1 MALLNNYVML
11 SLTFKKDLLYLYFL
25 CMDVLSTCMYAHCG
39 HAWCPGGQKS
49 TKDLL
54 EMELQTCEL
63 LCGCCKSNSGPE
75 TWLLTSEPSL
85 ASKLEFSSH
94 LLAEGST
101 ILLSMLSGEISVK
114 LYNM

>member
-1 MALLNNYVML
+1 
-11 SLTFKKDLLYLYFL
+11 
-25 CMDVLSTCMYAHCG
+25 
-39 HAWCPGGQKS
+39 
-49 TKDLL
+49 
-54 EMELQTCEL
+54 MELQTCEL

-101 ILLSMLSGEISVK
+101 ILLSMLSEEVSVK
-114 LYNM
+114 LYNMKHVLRCYFSVGDLAQR